1 MTHLYRYLLRL
12 YPVSF
17 RERFADEL
25 VELLRDRLRDARR
38 QRGRKGV
45 ALVWYRTF
53 SGLVVSALHERLD
66 TRRPFKRP
74 ALRNK
79 GH

>member
-17 RERFADEL
+17 RERFADEM

-45 ALVWYRTF
+45 VVVWCRTF
-53 SGLVVSALHERLD
+53 SGLVVSAVHERLE
-66 TRRPFKRP
+66 TRRSFERP
-74 ALRNK
+74 RE
-79 GH
+79 